1 MTIWKGGGVP
11 RDKVLVGVLG
21 AESSTRPGTYSFVG
35 YGGGPNECYHVSDAI
50 LLTPDGS
57 LSGSGSHF
65 KPMDGSVCVA
75 LAGPGG
81 SVWIVG
87 FYLPP
92 RFDESGQTAPVIGDA
107 SDEAGPLN
115 NVAGDKVLRSDGDAA
130 LMLKRGGSVVVQG
143 GPGATTAWLK
153 QNNTIST
160 RAQNLNE
167 QADGARRIRGRIKV
181 GKTDPETIAVDQFT
195 DQVGPTATRVQIR
208 HGHLEGSARRE
219 LTVSQ

>member
-1 MTIWKGGGVP
+1 MGGFICISYINHCPSWRVEYDVSDDDMERRRCP
-11 RDKVLVGVLG
+11 
-21 AESSTRPGTYSFVG
+21 YSFVG

-50 LLTPDGS
+50 VLTPDGS

-65 KPMDGSVCVA
+65 KPMEGSVCVA

-143 GPGATTAWLK
+143 GPG
-153 QNNTIST
+153 
-160 RAQNLNE
+160 
-167 QADGARRIRGRIKV
+167 
-181 GKTDPETIAVDQFT
+181 
-195 DQVGPTATRVQIR
+195 
-208 HGHLEGSARRE
+208 
-219 LTVSQ
+219 